1 METESRQNRFGSY
14 SFGVPATTAIGTLS
28 GSLGGP
34 IAAIIGAVVGPG
46 WGIGLG
52 LISPWLARRMPKLT
66 RRWLSVAAFIATTLF
81 GGSLFA
87 MLLYVASPT
96 PQNILN
102 LMRPPLRRLHLF
114 LIFNSLMEWLVIPV
128 ARLDIHLFR
137 SANLPVHGGAG
148 WRASLRGT
156 REQCDNMG
164 QPQLDQMCD

>member
-14 SFGVPATTAIGTLS
+14 SFGVPATTVIGTLS

-66 RRWLSVAAFIATTLF
+66 RRRLSVAAFIATTLF

-114 LIFNSLMEWLVIPV
+114 SHLQFADGV
-128 ARLDIHLFR
+128 AGH
-137 SANLPVHGGAG
+137 SC
-148 WRASLRGT
+148 RASGHTSISFRKSSSSWRCGLASQSSRDS
-156 REQCDNMG
+156 RAM
-164 QPQLDQMCD
+164 